1 MIGDNVRKELHRHVA
16 GWTLDEL
23 LDVDRAKL
31 ETNIGDVFAKRL
43 PDGDGAL
50 LHASET
56 VMASL
61 PSVDP
66 VGQSMSAFQEVSSS
80 QYDRDSTLVNAQ
92 RLTESLVSRTP
103 GNATYE
109 IGRARGEAERKTAA
123 AGAESKAIRVDVG
136 VARQALDV
144 LHYILWREKLEMS
157 FAARHHPT
165 PNPPPRKQPP
175 RQQRACNRS
184 PWNRTGIVRYRRA
197 SNGQYIR
204 ETTSAQLP
212 TRCLAIHWTT
222 ARKRIL

>member
-23 LDVDRAKL
+23 LDVDRA
-31 ETNIGDVFAKRL
+31 
-43 PDGDGAL
+43 L

-66 VGQSMSAFQEVSSS
+66 VGHSMSAFQEVSSS
-80 QYDRDSTLVNAQ
+80 QYDRDITLVNAQ

-123 AGAESKAIRVDVG
+123 AAAESKAIREDAG
-136 VARQALDV
+136 AARQALDV

-157 FAARHHPT
+157 LAARHHPT

-204 ETTSAQLP
+204 ETTPAQLP
-212 TRCLAIHWTT
+212 TRCLAMHWTT